1 MELQKTWDA
10 CLIRCWRLDLTLW
23 DVFDMFS
30 SMANQQPADLL
41 RMPKPNMPR
50 KIRVR
55 VFMDQYLRK
64 ISDRLWAQKPE
75 KDIDL
80 LRKLQTSKYDTVAS
94 HSTNAMNDLQSAMR
108 SVRKSN
114 SKIKLASWKYG
125 DRNHATDWKTHQ

>member
-1 MELQKTWDA
+1 MDLQKTWDA

-23 DVFDMFS
+23 DVFDMFG
-30 SMANQQPADLL
+30 SMTKQEPADLL
-41 RMPKPNMPR
+41 RMPRVNMPR

-94 HSTNAMNDLQSAMR
+94 HSTNATNDLQSAMR
-108 SVRKSN
+108 SVRKNS

-125 DRNHATDWKTHQ
+125 DRNHATDWNTHQ